1 MLDIIILIL
10 LLMGTLLG
18 LKRGFI
24 LQFIR
29 LTSFILSI
37 AFAALFYKN
46 VAPHLKWI
54 PAPDFSAGQPA
65 LSFFTGNLE
74 AAYYNA
80 IAFIVLFI
88 IAKILLRIIGSFLS
102 IVAGIPV
109 IKQIN
114 QLL

>member
-37 AFAALFYKN
+37 AFASLFYKN

-65 LSFFTGNLE
+65 FSFSREIWRRPIIMRLHLSFCL
-74 AAYYNA
+74 
-80 IAFIVLFI
+80 
-88 IAKILLRIIGSFLS
+88 
-102 IVAGIPV
+102 
-109 IKQIN
+109 
-114 QLL
+114 